1 MGTVD
6 LMREKKA
13 KLLKWIPFFT
23 MLAILIAG
31 YTILIFQISKD
42 KNREVCI
49 EVDNAVDREET
60 VGVEMHIVK
69 SWDDK
74 RKYGWD
80 SSGAQYD
87 GTIVNK
93 SNYTLRDWRIVLRM
107 PGKSHIDSSW
117 NGTYTYEGNDIVYIP
132 DDSIGMNVLPAHE
145 SNTFGMVMYSH
156 GLMNIYRFQVI
167 GYLDKQLTDYPLF
180 YVMLCMTAVFL
191 AMIIGNM
198 VVVLRMRK
206 LEQRRIMD
214 EKIIIDTLQMLAKL
228 IDAKDSYTN
237 GHSDRVAEY
246 AVLLA
251 KEMHMKPDDIRF
263 MRYMGLMHDCGKMGI
278 PDSVLN
284 KPDKLTPEEM
294 DIIRSHTVLGGK
306 IVENFTAMPGVQECA
321 LYHHERYD
329 GKGYP
334 KGLKGEE
341 IPIAAQVVSLADVYD
356 ALTAKRV
363 YKAAYSSDEALKMIL
378 NGECG
383 KFNPLLL
390 ECLLDIK
397 DLLVKDANGEIR

>member
-1 MGTVD
+1 
-6 LMREKKA
+6 MREKKT
-13 KLLKWIPFFT
+13 KLWKWIPFFV
-23 MLAILIAG
+23 MLFILVAG
-31 YTILIFQISKD
+31 YVILALQVSGD
-42 KNREVCI
+42 KQKEVCI
-49 EVDNAVDREET
+49 EVDNAVNSDAEIS
-60 VGVEMHIVK
+60 VEMSITK

-74 RKYGWD
+74 RKYGRD

-87 GTIVNK
+87 GSIVNK
-93 SNYTLRDWRIVLRM
+93 SNYTLRDWRIVLLM

-145 SNTFGMVMYSH
+145 RNTFGMVMYSH

-167 GYLDKQLTDYPLF
+167 GYLEKKITDYPLF
-180 YVMLCMTAVFL
+180 YVMLVLTGVFL
-191 AMIIGNM
+191 ALVIGNM
-198 VVVLRMRK
+198 AVVFRMRK
-206 LEQRRIMD
+206 LEHRRIMD

-284 KPDKLTPEEM
+284 KPAKLTPEEM

-306 IVENFTAMPGVQECA
+306 IVENFTAMPGVRECA

-334 KGLKGEE
+334 EGLKGEE
-341 IPIAAQVVSLADVYD
+341 IPLLARIICVADSFDAMNSDRCYRKRLKKSVIVKELKENAGTQFDPQIAMLMVKLIEEGKV
-356 ALTAKRV
+356 
-363 YKAAYSSDEALKMIL
+363 
-378 NGECG
+378 EC
-383 KFNPLLL
+383 
-390 ECLLDIK
+390 E
-397 DLLVKDANGEIR
+397 E

>member
-1 MGTVD
+1 
-6 LMREKKA
+6 MREKKT
-13 KLLKWIPFFT
+13 KLWKWIPFFV
-23 MLAILIAG
+23 MLFILVAG
-31 YTILIFQISKD
+31 YVVLALQISGD
-42 KNREVCI
+42 KQKEVCI
-49 EVDNAVDREET
+49 EVDNAVNSDAEIS
-60 VGVEMHIVK
+60 VEMSITK

-74 RKYGWD
+74 RKYGRD

-87 GTIVNK
+87 GSIVNK
-93 SNYTLRDWRIVLRM
+93 SNYTLRDWRIVLLM

-145 SNTFGMVMYSH
+145 RNTFGMVMYSH

-167 GYLDKQLTDYPLF
+167 GYLEKKITDYPLF
-180 YVMLCMTAVFL
+180 YVMLVLTGAFL
-191 AMIIGNM
+191 ALIIGNM
-198 VVVLRMRK
+198 AVVFRMRK
-206 LEQRRIMD
+206 LEHRRIMD

-284 KPDKLTPEEM
+284 KPAKLTPEEM
-294 DIIRSHTVLGGK
+294 NIIRSHTVLGGK
-306 IVENFTAMPGVQECA
+306 IVENFTAMPGVRECA

-334 KGLKGEE
+334 EGLKGEE
-341 IPIAAQVVSLADVYD
+341 IPLLARIICVADSFDAMNSDRCYRKRLKKSVIVKELKENAGTQFDPQIAMLMVKLIEEGKV
-356 ALTAKRV
+356 
-363 YKAAYSSDEALKMIL
+363 
-378 NGECG
+378 EC
-383 KFNPLLL
+383 
-390 ECLLDIK
+390 E
-397 DLLVKDANGEIR
+397 E

>member
-1 MGTVD
+1 MGIMD
-6 LMREKKA
+6 LMREKKV

-23 MLAILIAG
+23 MLVILIAG
-31 YTILIFQISKD
+31 YTVLALQVSGD
-42 KNREVCI
+42 KNKEVSI
-49 EVDNAVDREET
+49 EVDNAVDGEEKID
-60 VGVEMHIVK
+60 VEMHIVK

-74 RKYGWD
+74 RKYGRD

-87 GTIVNK
+87 GSITNK
-93 SNYTLRDWRIVLRM
+93 SNYDLRDWRIVIRLA
-107 PGKSHIDSSW
+107 GKSHIDSSW
-117 NGTYTYEGNDIVYIP
+117 NGTYTYEGNDIVYVP

-145 SNTFGMVMYSH
+145 RNTFGMVMYSH
-156 GLMNIYRFQVI
+156 RLMNIYRFEVI

-180 YVMLCMTAVFL
+180 YVMLCMTVAFL
-191 AMIIGNM
+191 AMIIGN
-198 VVVLRMRK
+198 VAVVLRMRK
-206 LEQRRIMD
+206 LEHRRIMD

-228 IDAKDSYTN
+228 IDAKDPYTN

-251 KEMHMKPDDIRF
+251 KEMHMSQDDIR
-263 MRYMGLMHDCGKMGI
+263 MIHYMGLMHDCGKMGI

-306 IVENFTAMPGVQECA
+306 ILADFTAMPGVRECA

-334 KGLKGEE
+334 EGRKGEE
-341 IPIAAQVVSLADVYD
+341 IPLPARLICVADSFDAMNSDRCYRKRLKKAVILEELKKNAGTQFDPQIAMIMARLIEEGKVEC
-356 ALTAKRV
+356 
-363 YKAAYSSDEALKMIL
+363 DE
-378 NGECG
+378 
-383 KFNPLLL
+383 
-390 ECLLDIK
+390 
-397 DLLVKDANGEIR
+397 

>member
-93 SNYTLRDWRIVLRM
+93 SNYTLRDWRIVLLM

-251 KEMHMKPDDIRF
+251 KEMHMKSDDIRF

-306 IVENFTAMPGVQECA
+306 IVENFTAMPGVRECA

-334 KGLKGEE
+334 EGLKGEK
-341 IPIAAQVVSLADVYD
+341 I
-356 ALTAKRV
+356 
-363 YKAAYSSDEALKMIL
+363 
-378 NGECG
+378 
-383 KFNPLLL
+383 PLLARIICVADSFDAMNSDRCYRKRLKKAVIL
-390 ECLLDIK
+390 EELKKNAGTQFDPQIAKLM
-397 DLLVKDANGEIR
+397 VKLIEEGKVRCDE

>member
-1 MGTVD
+1 
-6 LMREKKA
+6 MREKKT
-13 KLLKWIPFFT
+13 KLWKWIPFFI
-23 MLAILIAG
+23 MLFILVAG
-31 YTILIFQISKD
+31 YVVLALQISGD
-42 KNREVCI
+42 KQKEVCI
-49 EVDNAVDREET
+49 EVDNAVNSDAEI
-60 VGVEMHIVK
+60 GVEMSITK

-74 RKYGWD
+74 RKYGRD

-87 GTIVNK
+87 GSIVNK
-93 SNYTLRDWRIVLRM
+93 SNYTLRDWRIVFLM

-145 SNTFGMVMYSH
+145 RNTFGMVMYSH

-167 GYLDKQLTDYPLF
+167 GYLEKKITDYPLF
-180 YVMLCMTAVFL
+180 YVMLVLTGAFL
-191 AMIIGNM
+191 ALVIGNAA
-198 VVVLRMRK
+198 VVLRMRK
-206 LEQRRIMD
+206 LEHRRIMD

-284 KPDKLTPEEM
+284 KPAKLTPEEM
-294 DIIRSHTVLGGK
+294 DIIRSHTVLGGR
-306 IVENFTAMPGVQECA
+306 IVENFTAMPGVRECA
-321 LYHHERYD
+321 QYHHERYD

-334 KGLKGEE
+334 EGLKGEE
-341 IPIAAQVVSLADVYD
+341 IPLLARIICVADSFDAMNSDRCYRKRLKKSVIVKELKENAGTQFDPQIAMLMVKLIEEGKVEC
-356 ALTAKRV
+356 
-363 YKAAYSSDEALKMIL
+363 DE
-378 NGECG
+378 
-383 KFNPLLL
+383 
-390 ECLLDIK
+390 
-397 DLLVKDANGEIR
+397 

>member
-1 MGTVD
+1 
-6 LMREKKA
+6 MREKKT
-13 KLLKWIPFFT
+13 KLWKWIPFFI
-23 MLAILIAG
+23 MLFILVAG
-31 YTILIFQISKD
+31 YVVLALQISGD
-42 KNREVCI
+42 KQKEVCI
-49 EVDNAVDREET
+49 EVDNAVNSDAEI
-60 VGVEMHIVK
+60 GVEMSITK

-74 RKYGWD
+74 RKYGRD

-87 GTIVNK
+87 GSIVNK
-93 SNYTLRDWRIVLRM
+93 SNYTLRDWRIVLLM

-145 SNTFGMVMYSH
+145 RNTFGMVMYSH

-167 GYLDKQLTDYPLF
+167 GYLEKKITDYPLF
-180 YVMLCMTAVFL
+180 YVMLVLTGAFL
-191 AMIIGNM
+191 ALVIGN
-198 VVVLRMRK
+198 VAVVLRMRK
-206 LEQRRIMD
+206 LEHRRIMD

-228 IDAKDSYTN
+228 IDAKDAYTN

-284 KPDKLTPEEM
+284 RPAKLTPEEM
-294 DIIRSHTVLGGK
+294 DIIRSHTVLGGR
-306 IVENFTAMPGVQECA
+306 IVENFTAMPGVRECA

-334 KGLKGEE
+334 EGLKGEE
-341 IPIAAQVVSLADVYD
+341 IPLLARIICVADSFDAMNSDRCYRKRLKKSVIVKELKENAGTQFDPQIAMLMVKLIEEGKVEC
-356 ALTAKRV
+356 
-363 YKAAYSSDEALKMIL
+363 DE
-378 NGECG
+378 
-383 KFNPLLL
+383 
-390 ECLLDIK
+390 
-397 DLLVKDANGEIR
+397 

>member
-1 MGTVD
+1 
-6 LMREKKA
+6 MREKKT
-13 KLLKWIPFFT
+13 KLWKWIPFFV
-23 MLAILIAG
+23 MLFILAAG
-31 YTILIFQISKD
+31 YVVLALQVSGD
-42 KNREVCI
+42 KQKEVCI
-49 EVDNAVDREET
+49 EVDNAVNSDAEIS
-60 VGVEMHIVK
+60 VEMSITK

-74 RKYGWD
+74 RKYGRD
-80 SSGAQYD
+80 SNGAQYD
-87 GTIVNK
+87 GSIVNK
-93 SNYTLRDWRIVLRM
+93 SNYTLRDWRIVLLM

-145 SNTFGMVMYSH
+145 RNTFGMVMYSH

-167 GYLDKQLTDYPLF
+167 GYLEKNITDYPLF
-180 YVMLCMTAVFL
+180 YVMLVLTAAFFTL
-191 AMIIGNM
+191 IIGNM
-198 VVVLRMRK
+198 AVVFRMRK
-206 LEQRRIMD
+206 LERRRIMD

-251 KEMHMKPDDIRF
+251 QEMHMKPDDIRF

-278 PDSVLN
+278 PDNVLN
-284 KPDKLTPEEM
+284 KPAKLTTEEM

-306 IVENFTAMPGVQECA
+306 IVENFTAMPGVRECA

-334 KGLKGEE
+334 EGLKGEE
-341 IPIAAQVVSLADVYD
+341 IPLLARIICVADSFDAMNSDRCYRKRLKKSVIVKELKENAGSQFDPQIAMLMVRLIEEGKVEC
-356 ALTAKRV
+356 
-363 YKAAYSSDEALKMIL
+363 DE
-378 NGECG
+378 
-383 KFNPLLL
+383 
-390 ECLLDIK
+390 
-397 DLLVKDANGEIR
+397 

>member
-1 MGTVD
+1 
-6 LMREKKA
+6 MREKKT
-13 KLLKWIPFFT
+13 KLWKWIPFFV
-23 MLAILIAG
+23 MLFILVAG
-31 YTILIFQISKD
+31 YVVLALQVSGD
-42 KNREVCI
+42 KQKEVCI
-49 EVDNAVDREET
+49 EVDNAVNSDAEIS
-60 VGVEMHIVK
+60 VEMSITK

-74 RKYGWD
+74 RKYGRD

-87 GTIVNK
+87 GSIVNK
-93 SNYTLRDWRIVLRM
+93 SNYTLRDWRIVLLM

-145 SNTFGMVMYSH
+145 RNTFGMVMYSH

-167 GYLDKQLTDYPLF
+167 GYLEKNITDYPLF
-180 YVMLCMTAVFL
+180 YVMLVLTGAFL
-191 AMIIGNM
+191 ALVIGN
-198 VVVLRMRK
+198 VAVVLRMRK
-206 LEQRRIMD
+206 LEHRRIMD

-284 KPDKLTPEEM
+284 KPAKLTPEEM
-294 DIIRSHTVLGGK
+294 NIIRSHTVLGGK
-306 IVENFTAMPGVQECA
+306 IVENFTAMPGVRECA

-334 KGLKGEE
+334 EGLKGEE
-341 IPIAAQVVSLADVYD
+341 IPLLARIICVADSFDAMNSDRCYRKRLKKSVIVKELKENAGTQFDPQIAMLMVKLIEEGKVEC
-356 ALTAKRV
+356 
-363 YKAAYSSDEALKMIL
+363 DE
-378 NGECG
+378 
-383 KFNPLLL
+383 
-390 ECLLDIK
+390 
-397 DLLVKDANGEIR
+397 

>member
-1 MGTVD
+1 
-6 LMREKKA
+6 MREKKT
-13 KLLKWIPFFT
+13 KLWKWIPFFV
-23 MLAILIAG
+23 MLFILVAG
-31 YTILIFQISKD
+31 YVVLALQISGD
-42 KNREVCI
+42 KQKEVCI
-49 EVDNAVDREET
+49 EVDNAVNSDAEIS
-60 VGVEMHIVK
+60 VEMSITK

-74 RKYGWD
+74 RKYGRD

-87 GTIVNK
+87 GSIVNK
-93 SNYTLRDWRIVLRM
+93 SNYTLRDWRIVLLM

-145 SNTFGMVMYSH
+145 RNTFGMVMYSH

-167 GYLDKQLTDYPLF
+167 GYLEKKITDYPLF
-180 YVMLCMTAVFL
+180 YVMLVLTGAFL
-191 AMIIGNM
+191 ALVIGNM
-198 VVVLRMRK
+198 AVVFRMRK
-206 LEQRRIMD
+206 LEHRRIMD

-284 KPDKLTPEEM
+284 KPAKLTPEEM
-294 DIIRSHTVLGGK
+294 NIIRSHTVLGGK
-306 IVENFTAMPGVQECA
+306 IVENFTAMPGVRECA

-334 KGLKGEE
+334 EGLKGEE
-341 IPIAAQVVSLADVYD
+341 IPLLARIICVADSFDAMNSDRCYRKRLKKSVIVKELKENAGTQFDPQIAMLMVKLIEEGKV
-356 ALTAKRV
+356 
-363 YKAAYSSDEALKMIL
+363 
-378 NGECG
+378 EC
-383 KFNPLLL
+383 
-390 ECLLDIK
+390 E
-397 DLLVKDANGEIR
+397 E

>member
-1 MGTVD
+1 
-6 LMREKKA
+6 MREKKT
-13 KLLKWIPFFT
+13 KLWKWIPFFV
-23 MLAILIAG
+23 MLFILVAG
-31 YTILIFQISKD
+31 YVVLALQISGD
-42 KNREVCI
+42 KQKEVCI
-49 EVDNAVDREET
+49 EVDNAVNSDAEIS
-60 VGVEMHIVK
+60 VEMSITK

-74 RKYGWD
+74 RKYGRD

-87 GTIVNK
+87 GSIVNK
-93 SNYTLRDWRIVLRM
+93 SNYTLRDWRIVLLM

-145 SNTFGMVMYSH
+145 RNTFGMVMYSH

-167 GYLDKQLTDYPLF
+167 GYLEKNITDYPLF
-180 YVMLCMTAVFL
+180 YVMLVLTGAFL
-191 AMIIGNM
+191 ALVIGN
-198 VVVLRMRK
+198 VAVVLRMRK
-206 LEQRRIMD
+206 LEHRRIMD

-284 KPDKLTPEEM
+284 KPAKLTPEEM
-294 DIIRSHTVLGGK
+294 NIIRSHTVLGGK
-306 IVENFTAMPGVQECA
+306 IVENFTAMPGVRECA

-334 KGLKGEE
+334 EGLKGEE
-341 IPIAAQVVSLADVYD
+341 IPLLARIICVADSFDAMNSDRCYRKRLKKSVIVKELKENAGTQFDPQIAMLMVKLIEEGKV
-356 ALTAKRV
+356 
-363 YKAAYSSDEALKMIL
+363 
-378 NGECG
+378 EC
-383 KFNPLLL
+383 
-390 ECLLDIK
+390 E
-397 DLLVKDANGEIR
+397 E

>member
-1 MGTVD
+1 
-6 LMREKKA
+6 MREKKT
-13 KLLKWIPFFT
+13 KLWKWIPFFV
-23 MLAILIAG
+23 MLFILVAG
-31 YTILIFQISKD
+31 YVVLALQVSGD
-42 KNREVCI
+42 KQKEVCI
-49 EVDNAVDREET
+49 EVDNAVNSDAEIS
-60 VGVEMHIVK
+60 VEMSITK

-74 RKYGWD
+74 RKYGRD

-87 GTIVNK
+87 GSIVNK
-93 SNYTLRDWRIVLRM
+93 SNYTLRDWRIVLLM

-117 NGTYTYEGNDIVYIP
+117 NGTYTYEGNNIVYIP

-145 SNTFGMVMYSH
+145 RNTFGMVMYSH

-167 GYLDKQLTDYPLF
+167 GYLEKNITDYPLF
-180 YVMLCMTAVFL
+180 YVMLVLTGAFL
-191 AMIIGNM
+191 ALVIGNM
-198 VVVLRMRK
+198 AVVLRMRK
-206 LEQRRIMD
+206 LEHRRIMD

-284 KPDKLTPEEM
+284 KPAKLTPEEM

-306 IVENFTAMPGVQECA
+306 IVENFTAMPGVRECA

-334 KGLKGEE
+334 EGLKGEE
-341 IPIAAQVVSLADVYD
+341 IPLLARIICVADSFDAMNSDRCYRKRLKKSVIVKELKENAGTQFDPQIAMLMVKLIEEGKV
-356 ALTAKRV
+356 
-363 YKAAYSSDEALKMIL
+363 
-378 NGECG
+378 EC
-383 KFNPLLL
+383 
-390 ECLLDIK
+390 E
-397 DLLVKDANGEIR
+397 E

>member
-1 MGTVD
+1 
-6 LMREKKA
+6 MREKKTE
-13 KLLKWIPFFT
+13 LWKWIPFFI
-23 MLAILIAG
+23 MLFILVAG
-31 YTILIFQISKD
+31 YVVLALQISGD
-42 KNREVCI
+42 KQKEVCI
-49 EVDNAVDREET
+49 EVDNAVNSDAEIS
-60 VGVEMHIVK
+60 VEMSITK

-74 RKYGWD
+74 RKYGRD

-87 GTIVNK
+87 GSIVNK
-93 SNYTLRDWRIVLRM
+93 SNYTLRDWRIVLLM
-107 PGKSHIDSSW
+107 PGKSYIDSSW

-145 SNTFGMVMYSH
+145 RNTFGMVMYSH

-167 GYLDKQLTDYPLF
+167 GYLEKKITDYPFF
-180 YVMLCMTAVFL
+180 YVMLVLTGVFL
-191 AMIIGNM
+191 ALVIGNAA
-198 VVVLRMRK
+198 VVLRMRK
-206 LEQRRIMD
+206 LEHRRIMD

-284 KPDKLTPEEM
+284 KPAKLTPEEM
-294 DIIRSHTVLGGK
+294 DIIRSHTVLGGR
-306 IVENFTAMPGVQECA
+306 IVENFTAMPGVRECA

-334 KGLKGEE
+334 EGLKGEE
-341 IPIAAQVVSLADVYD
+341 IPLLARIICVADSFDAMNSDRCYRKRLKKSVIVKELKENAGTQFDPQIAMLMVKLIEEGKVEC
-356 ALTAKRV
+356 
-363 YKAAYSSDEALKMIL
+363 DE
-378 NGECG
+378 
-383 KFNPLLL
+383 
-390 ECLLDIK
+390 
-397 DLLVKDANGEIR
+397 

>member
-1 MGTVD
+1 
-6 LMREKKA
+6 MREKKT
-13 KLLKWIPFFT
+13 KLWKWIPFFV
-23 MLAILIAG
+23 MLFILVAG
-31 YTILIFQISKD
+31 YVVLALQISGD
-42 KNREVCI
+42 KQKEVCI
-49 EVDNAVDREET
+49 EVDNAVNSDAEIS
-60 VGVEMHIVK
+60 VEMSITK

-74 RKYGWD
+74 RKYGRD

-87 GTIVNK
+87 GSIVNK
-93 SNYTLRDWRIVLRM
+93 SNYTLRDWRIVLLM

-145 SNTFGMVMYSH
+145 RNTFGMVMYSH

-167 GYLDKQLTDYPLF
+167 GYLEKNITDYPLF
-180 YVMLCMTAVFL
+180 YVMLVLTGAFL
-191 AMIIGNM
+191 ALVIGNM
-198 VVVLRMRK
+198 AVVLRMRK
-206 LEQRRIMD
+206 LEHRRIMD

-284 KPDKLTPEEM
+284 KPAKLTPEEM
-294 DIIRSHTVLGGK
+294 NIIRSHTVLGGK
-306 IVENFTAMPGVQECA
+306 IVENFTAMPGVRECA

-334 KGLKGEE
+334 EGLKGEE
-341 IPIAAQVVSLADVYD
+341 IPLLARIICVADSFDAMNSDRCYRKRLKKSVIVKELKENAGTQFDPQIAMLMVKLIEEGKV
-356 ALTAKRV
+356 
-363 YKAAYSSDEALKMIL
+363 
-378 NGECG
+378 EC
-383 KFNPLLL
+383 
-390 ECLLDIK
+390 E
-397 DLLVKDANGEIR
+397 E

>member
-1 MGTVD
+1 MY
-6 LMREKKA
+6 
-13 KLLKWIPFFT
+13 P
-23 MLAILIAG
+23 AIRIA
-31 YTILIFQISKD
+31 S
-42 KNREVCI
+42 
-49 EVDNAVDREET
+49 
-60 VGVEMHIVK
+60 IVK

-93 SNYTLRDWRIVLRM
+93 SNYTLRDWRIVLLM

-251 KEMHMKPDDIRF
+251 KEMHMKSDDIRF

-334 KGLKGEE
+334 EGLKGEE
-341 IPIAAQVVSLADVYD
+341 IPLLARIICVADSFDAMNSDRCYRKRLKKAVILEELKKNAGTQFDPQIAKLMVKLIEEGKV
-356 ALTAKRV
+356 RC
-363 YKAAYSSDEALKMIL
+363 DE
-378 NGECG
+378 
-383 KFNPLLL
+383 
-390 ECLLDIK
+390 
-397 DLLVKDANGEIR
+397 

>member
-1 MGTVD
+1 
-6 LMREKKA
+6 MREKKT
-13 KLLKWIPFFT
+13 KLWKWIPFFV
-23 MLAILIAG
+23 MLFILVAG
-31 YTILIFQISKD
+31 YVVLALQISGD
-42 KNREVCI
+42 KQKEISI
-49 EVDNAVDREET
+49 EIDNAVNSDTEID
-60 VGVEMHIVK
+60 VEMSISK

-74 RKYGWD
+74 RKYGRD

-87 GTIVNK
+87 GTIINK
-93 SNYTLRDWRIVLRM
+93 SGYTLRDWRIVLLM

-132 DDSIGMNVLPAHE
+132 DASIGMNVLYAHE
-145 SNTFGMVMYSH
+145 HNTFGMVMYSH
-156 GLMNIYRFQVI
+156 GLMNICRFQVI
-167 GYLDKQLTDYPLF
+167 GYLEKNITDYPLF
-180 YVMLCMTAVFL
+180 YVMLVLTGAFL
-191 AMIIGNM
+191 ALIIGNA

-206 LEQRRIMD
+206 LEHRRIMD

-284 KPDKLTPEEM
+284 KPAKLTPEEM
-294 DIIRSHTVLGGK
+294 NIIRSHTVLGGK
-306 IVENFTAMPGVQECA
+306 IVENFTAMPGVRECA

-334 KGLKGEE
+334 EGLKGEE
-341 IPIAAQVVSLADVYD
+341 IPLLARIICVADSFDAMNSDRCYRKRLKKSVIVKELKENAGTQFDPQIAMLMVKLIEEGKV
-356 ALTAKRV
+356 
-363 YKAAYSSDEALKMIL
+363 
-378 NGECG
+378 EC
-383 KFNPLLL
+383 
-390 ECLLDIK
+390 E
-397 DLLVKDANGEIR
+397 E

>member
-1 MGTVD
+1 
-6 LMREKKA
+6 MREKKT
-13 KLLKWIPFFT
+13 KLWKWIPFFV
-23 MLAILIAG
+23 MLFILVAG
-31 YTILIFQISKD
+31 YVVLALQISGD
-42 KNREVCI
+42 KQKEVCI
-49 EVDNAVDREET
+49 EVDNAVNSDAEIS
-60 VGVEMHIVK
+60 VEMSITK

-74 RKYGWD
+74 RKYGRD

-87 GTIVNK
+87 GSIVNK
-93 SNYTLRDWRIVLRM
+93 SNYTLRDWRIVLLM

-145 SNTFGMVMYSH
+145 RNTFGMVMYSH

-167 GYLDKQLTDYPLF
+167 GYLEKNITDYPLF
-180 YVMLCMTAVFL
+180 YVMLVLTGAFL
-191 AMIIGNM
+191 ALVIGNM
-198 VVVLRMRK
+198 AVVFRMRK
-206 LEQRRIMD
+206 LEHRRIMD

-284 KPDKLTPEEM
+284 KPAKLTPEEM
-294 DIIRSHTVLGGK
+294 NIIRSHTVLGGK
-306 IVENFTAMPGVQECA
+306 IVENFTAMPGVRECA

-334 KGLKGEE
+334 EGLKGEE
-341 IPIAAQVVSLADVYD
+341 IPLLARIICVADSFDAMNSDRCYRKRLKKSVIVKELKENAGTQFDPQIAMLMVKLIEEGKV
-356 ALTAKRV
+356 
-363 YKAAYSSDEALKMIL
+363 
-378 NGECG
+378 EC
-383 KFNPLLL
+383 
-390 ECLLDIK
+390 E
-397 DLLVKDANGEIR
+397 E

>member
-1 MGTVD
+1 
-6 LMREKKA
+6 MREKKT
-13 KLLKWIPFFT
+13 KLWKWIPFFV
-23 MLAILIAG
+23 MLFILAAG
-31 YTILIFQISKD
+31 YVVLALQVSGD
-42 KNREVCI
+42 KQKEVCI
-49 EVDNAVDREET
+49 EVDNAVNSDAEIS
-60 VGVEMHIVK
+60 VEISITK

-74 RKYGWD
+74 RKYGRD

-87 GTIVNK
+87 GSIVNK
-93 SNYTLRDWRIVLRM
+93 SNYTLRDWRIVLLM

-145 SNTFGMVMYSH
+145 RNTFGMVMYSH

-167 GYLDKQLTDYPLF
+167 GYLEKNITDYPLF
-180 YVMLCMTAVFL
+180 YVMLVLTGAFL
-191 AMIIGNM
+191 ALVIGNM
-198 VVVLRMRK
+198 AVVLRMRK
-206 LEQRRIMD
+206 LEHRRIMD

-284 KPDKLTPEEM
+284 KPAKLTPEEM
-294 DIIRSHTVLGGK
+294 NIIRSHTVLGGK
-306 IVENFTAMPGVQECA
+306 IVENFTAMPGVRECA

-334 KGLKGEE
+334 EGLKGEE
-341 IPIAAQVVSLADVYD
+341 IPLLARIICVADSFDAMNSDRCYRKRLKKSVIVKELKENAGTQFDPQIAMLMVKLIEEGKV
-356 ALTAKRV
+356 
-363 YKAAYSSDEALKMIL
+363 
-378 NGECG
+378 EC
-383 KFNPLLL
+383 
-390 ECLLDIK
+390 E
-397 DLLVKDANGEIR
+397 E